1 MFLRCSR
8 RVKDGKTHEYW
19 NVVENRRL
27 ADGRVAQRQ
36 VLYLGEINASQREV
50 WRKSVEVHTH
60 GARRQVALFPAGSM
74 PCDDVDAIGVHL
86 SRLRLVRPRQW
97 GACWLALSLWQQ
109 LDLDSFWLP
118 RLPASREGTPWLKV
132 LKTLV
137 AYRLIDPGSEWRL
150 HRQWFDASAMADLLD
165 ADFALAE
172 KNTLYRCLDR
182 LVEHKDELFKFLV
195 SRWGELFGAKF
206 DVLLYDLTSTYFE
219 THEER
224 GPEDLR
230 QFGYSRD
237 KRGDCRQVVIAL
249 IVTPEGFPLSY
260 EVLAGNTADS
270 TTLSGFLER
279 IEQRYGR
286 ANRIWVMD
294 RGIPTEDSLAQ
305 MRAKGASYLVG
316 TPKGRLSKL
325 ERGFVDQPWAH
336 IRDGVQVKRLA
347 TDEDVY
353 VLAQSDARIDKE
365 RGMRRRR
372 LRSYLGRLRE
382 LQGQTLTRDQLL
394 MKLGAARHEAGR
406 AASLVQVTLTET
418 VVLEQE
424 KTASAAQPAVTT
436 EPAAAAQPAPTVET
450 AAAAEPAAKAPVHA
464 KPKGSRA
471 TKTRSKEKAQPAPSM
486 TFRLDRAKLRKSR
499 RREGRY
505 LLRTN
510 LDAQQPERLW
520 TFYIQLTEVEQAFKE
535 LKSDLAVRPIF
546 HRTEDR
552 IEAHI
557 FVAFLAYCLQVT
569 LKAKLR
575 AVAAGLT
582 PAEVIAKFKTMQMV
596 DVHLPTTDG
605 RELLLSRYT
614 QPEPEHRMLLQHLRL
629 SLPEQPPPKISAQ
642 EVHRQHPEPAPV

>member
-1 MFLRCSR
+1 MFLRCTR

-19 NVVENRRL
+19 NLVENRRL

-36 VLYLGEINASQREV
+36 VLYLGEINASQREA
-50 WRKSVEVHTH
+50 WRKTIEVQEH
-60 GARRQVALFPAGSM
+60 GMRHQVALFPAGSM
-74 PCDDVDAIGVHL
+74 PCDDVDAIGVQL
-86 SRLRLVRPRQW
+86 SRLRLERPRQW
-97 GACWLALSLWQQ
+97 GACWLAMNLWQQ
-109 LDLDSFWLP
+109 LELDSFWRP
-118 RLPASREGTPWLKV
+118 RLRPSREGTPWLKV
-132 LKTLV
+132 LKTLT
-137 AYRLIDPGSEWRL
+137 AYRLIDPGSEWKL

-165 ADFALAE
+165 SDFALVE

-182 LVEHKDELFKFLV
+182 LVEHKDELFKFLKR
-195 SRWGELFGAKF
+195 RWGELFGAKF

-219 THEER
+219 TDVER
-224 GPEDLR
+224 GPEELR

-270 TTLSGFLER
+270 TTLSDFLQR

-294 RGIPTEDSLAQ
+294 RGIPTEDSLTE

-316 TPKGRLSKL
+316 TPKGRLTKL
-325 ERGFVDQPWAH
+325 ELGFLGQPWA
-336 IRDGVQVKRLA
+336 RVREGVQVKRLV
-347 TDEDVY
+347 TEEDVY

-372 LRSYLGRLRE
+372 LRRYVDRLQA
-382 LQGQTLTRDQLL
+382 LQSQTLTRDQLL

-406 AASLVQVTLTET
+406 AAHLVQVTISEIG
-418 VVLEQE
+418 
-424 KTASAAQPAVTT
+424 AATT
-436 EPAAAAQPAPTVET
+436 KAAATPKAAARAKAAAPKPRAGRAKAGVAKEVKPAASLE
-450 AAAAEPAAKAPVHA
+450 
-464 KPKGSRA
+464 
-471 TKTRSKEKAQPAPSM
+471 
-486 TFRLDRAKLRKSR
+486 FRLDRAKLRQVR

-520 TFYIQLTEVEQAFKE
+520 AFYIQLTEVEQAFKE
-535 LKSDLAVRPIF
+535 LKHDLAVRPIF
-546 HRTEDR
+546 HRKDDR

-569 LKAKLR
+569 LKANLR
-575 AVAAGLT
+575 PLAGGLT
-582 PAEVIAKFKTMQMV
+582 PREVIAKFKSMQMV
-596 DVHLPTTDG
+596 DVHIPTTDG
-605 RELLLSRYT
+605 RELMLPRYT
-614 QPEPEHRMLLQHLRL
+614 QPQAEHRMLLQQLRL
-629 SLPEQPPPKISAQ
+629 SLPEQPPPKITATQ
-642 EVHRQHPEPAPV
+642 VRQQAPAAAHV